1 MRPLGQRRQEIV
13 DGKRIWDYNEYG
25 ADPDLFYVKVVTPL
39 RELKELGIIRRLSE
53 IEREVNGRK
62 AVVRVDISSHVEIAD
77 D

>member
-25 ADPDLFYVKVVTPL
+25 ADPEVFYTEVVGPL
-39 RELKELGIIRRLSE
+39 RELKELGMIRRLSE

-62 AVVRVDISSHVEIAD
+62 AVVRVDITGHVETAD

>member
-25 ADPDLFYVKVVTPL
+25 ADPDLFYVKVVIPL
-39 RELKELGIIRRLSE
+39 RELTELGIIRRLSE